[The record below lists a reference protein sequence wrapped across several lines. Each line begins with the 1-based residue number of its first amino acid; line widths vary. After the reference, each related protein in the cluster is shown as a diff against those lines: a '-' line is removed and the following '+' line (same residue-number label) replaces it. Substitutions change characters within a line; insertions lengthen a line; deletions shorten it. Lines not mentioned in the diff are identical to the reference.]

1 MALENLIKLEDELLS
16 AEGSISSV
24 ILGDSGGTITG
35 KIKVSIYGSV
45 YVNYTLSMNPKI
57 PGQGSMVGNASA
69 IDDEGVSNTAALQG
83 VWKRTGHVMKIYCLD
98 DISDGNIHLAVVSI
112 DFRDDSIRVDFS
124 RIAS

>member
-1 MALENLIKLEDELLS
+1 
-16 AEGSISSV
+16 
-24 ILGDSGGTITG
+24 
-35 KIKVSIYGSV
+35 
-45 YVNYTLSMNPKI
+45 
-57 PGQGSMVGNASA
+57 MVGNASA

-124 RIAS
+124 QMAS

>member
-16 AEGSISSV
+16 AEGSVSSV

-83 VWKRTGHVMKIYCLD
+83 VWKRTGHVMKIYCFD
-98 DISDGNIHLAVVSI
+98 NISDGYISLAVVSI

-124 RIAS
+124 RMAS

>member
-1 MALENLIKLEDELLS
+1 MALENLIKLKDELLS

-24 ILGDSGGTITG
+24 IPGDSGGTITA
-35 KIKVSIYGSV
+35 KLKVSTYGLIYAS
-45 YVNYTLSMNPKI
+45 YTLSMNPKT

-83 VWKRTGHVMKIYCLD
+83 VWKRTGHVMKIYCFD
-98 DISDGNIHLAVVSI
+98 NISDGYISLAVVSI

-124 RIAS
+124 RMAS

>member
-45 YVNYTLSMNPKI
+45 YVN
-57 PGQGSMVGNASA
+57 
-69 IDDEGVSNTAALQG
+69 
-83 VWKRTGHVMKIYCLD
+83 
-98 DISDGNIHLAVVSI
+98 
-112 DFRDDSIRVDFS
+112 
-124 RIAS
+124 